1 MKKIFVLLM
10 AMMLL
15 LNLLAGCKAASDP
28 ADATTPSQDTTPTEA
43 PNDSTT
49 TEDPAS
55 SDVLRL
61 RLYGVNDTN
70 SGFRHA
76 FSNYNYLHMF
86 LLYETLLGYNDT
98 DDEIVNVLAESYE
111 MSPDGKT
118 WTVVLKDTATFHDG
132 EPVTAEDVAF
142 SFAANIG
149 CAGASSNQLAS
160 LKGYQAVV
168 DGTADRLEGI
178 VVQDEKTIVF
188 EFETPNYLFY
198 ETMYC
203 NAFSIYPAHCFEGM
217 DFADIP
223 NSDFWA
229 SPVGS
234 GPYMIKEANW
244 PDYVLLTARDDYHMG
259 TPGIKEIL
267 MTNYTDDNAFE
278 ADTMAGLIHVA
289 SSVNQ
294 NSVDTVTAE
303 NPAMEPHYM
312 DSGYTRYIAFN
323 MSDTGRPEMRSAEV
337 RKAINMIIDKQMIVD
352 YIGVQAAVATNQ
364 SALFFNTDI
373 PRWQRDVEGG
383 KKLLEEAGFDFS
395 VPLRL
400 YTDYKDQQSIDILD
414 IIVANLAEAGV
425 TLEYVF
431 GGDNAV
437 AKIYEIKDWDMYY
450 GGGMGIAIT
459 NYNTWSSGQLYD
471 AWYNPADAD
480 YRYARYQQLFNDY
493 RATADADAR
502 QMIYDQIQ
510 MNAMEDMYIM
520 GVWHR
525 SSIWLVDEDLTGFT
539 PWPTDYNTSVW
550 RDVTQWSLA
559 E

>member
-1 MKKIFVLLM
+1 
-10 AMMLL
+10 
-15 LNLLAGCKAASDP
+15 
-28 ADATTPSQDTTPTEA
+28 
-43 PNDSTT
+43 
-49 TEDPAS
+49 
-55 SDVLRL
+55 
-61 RLYGVNDTN
+61 
-70 SGFRHA
+70 
-76 FSNYNYLHMF
+76 
-86 LLYETLLGYNDT
+86 
-98 DDEIVNVLAESYE
+98 
-111 MSPDGKT
+111 
-118 WTVVLKDTATFHDG
+118 
-132 EPVTAEDVAF
+132 
-142 SFAANIG
+142 
-149 CAGASSNQLAS
+149 
-160 LKGYQAVV
+160 
-168 DGTADRLEGI
+168 
-178 VVQDEKTIVF
+178 
-188 EFETPNYLFY
+188 
-198 ETMYC
+198 
-203 NAFSIYPAHCFEGM
+203 
-217 DFADIP
+217 
-223 NSDFWA
+223 
-229 SPVGS
+229 
-234 GPYMIKEANW
+234 
-244 PDYVLLTARDDYHMG
+244 
-259 TPGIKEIL
+259 
-267 MTNYTDDNAFE
+267 
-278 ADTMAGLIHVA
+278 
-289 SSVNQ
+289 
-294 NSVDTVTAE
+294 
-303 NPAMEPHYM
+303 
-312 DSGYTRYIAFN
+312 
-323 MSDTGRPEMRSAEV
+323 
-337 RKAINMIIDKQMIVD
+337 
-352 YIGVQAAVATNQ
+352 
-364 SALFFNTDI
+364 
-373 PRWQRDVEGG
+373 VEGG

-414 IIVANLAEAGV
+414 IIVANLVEAGV